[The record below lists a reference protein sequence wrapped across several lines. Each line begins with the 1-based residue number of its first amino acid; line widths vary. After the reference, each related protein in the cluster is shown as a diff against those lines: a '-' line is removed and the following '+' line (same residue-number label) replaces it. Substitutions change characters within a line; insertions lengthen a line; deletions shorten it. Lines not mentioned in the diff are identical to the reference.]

1 MINFIDPEREEAH
14 YWNPVPSILSAAA
27 ILLFVVFAVVFVFK
41 GSTEGLALQP
51 DQTAQANASGEDV
64 LKTGEGDLASKEEQM
79 ADKEAAIKE
88 LAGIH
93 TGIINE
99 LTDKLS
105 SLKLPI
111 EINNA
116 TGSIRFTESV
126 LFGVGND
133 KLNDEGR
140 QYLKAF
146 MPVYLSVLLSSE
158 NEKYLDQII
167 IEGHADVDGD
177 YRSNLFLSQD
187 RANSVMNFILEQQ
200 LTEIS
205 NGMSA
210 VKYLTVSARSYN
222 APVPVNGV
230 PDRSQSRR
238 VEFVFRLKDE
248 ALLQKMQDIY
258 RGEE

>member
-1 MINFIDPEREEAH
+1 MINFIDPEREGTH

-27 ILLFVVFAVVFVFK
+27 ILLFVLFAVVFVSK
-41 GSTEGLALQP
+41 GSTYGIALQP
-51 DQTAQANASGEDV
+51 GQTAPGNADGGDV
-64 LKTGEGDLASKEEQM
+64 LKAGEGDLASNEEQM
-79 ADKEAAIKE
+79 DDNEAAINE
-88 LAGIH
+88 LADIRAL
-93 TGIINE
+93 IINE

-111 EINNA
+111 EINNT

-126 LFGVGND
+126 LFGVNNDQLND
-133 KLNDEGR
+133 KGQ

-146 MPVYLSVLLSSE
+146 MPVYLSVLLSIE

-187 RANSVMNFILEQQ
+187 RANSVLNFILEQQ

-222 APVPVNGV
+222 APVLVNGA
-230 PDRSQSRR
+230 PDGSQSRR
-238 VEFVFRLKDE
+238 VEFVFNL
-248 ALLQKMQDIY
+248 